1 MNLQVSATIHARRDP
16 PQKSEDDPYNDK
28 EEFL

>member
-1 MNLQVSATIHARRDP
+1 MNLQVSATIHARRDSP
-16 PQKSEDDPYNDK
+16 KKLEDDPYNDK